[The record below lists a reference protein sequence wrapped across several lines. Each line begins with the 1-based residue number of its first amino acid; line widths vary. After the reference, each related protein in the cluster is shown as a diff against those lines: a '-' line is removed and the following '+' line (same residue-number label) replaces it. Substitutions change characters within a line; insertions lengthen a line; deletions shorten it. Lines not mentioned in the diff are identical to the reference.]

1 MQQQVEPGGSFI
13 YDFVVPRAGVYWY
26 HPHHHYS
33 TNQVVRGL
41 YGSIIVEDPNEAAL
55 RAAGVLPSL
64 AETHTLMI
72 GDMTIC
78 KAPGQNDTVTY
89 PNTLP
94 HVSGGPLPAQGA
106 PHPDDLCDS
115 PLDRE
120 GVEQPVALP
129 EGTIA
134 NVQPSN
140 GSVVNEG
147 QTVVTNGVVAGHRD
161 GTPAAP
167 GALAANAH
175 VLDITPGEGLRLQV
189 INPSQVRYLRL
200 RLTLADGTFVP
211 LVRVG
216 GEGGLLN
223 EAVLDGGNVGGFD
236 FKYGAGEAL
245 MGPSERVDVVAAIPA
260 GASGVATLW
269 TQDFQRLGNG
279 FANTPT
285 VPVAHYNVTG
295 TAPATPFTIAD
306 GTDLRSAT
314 GDTVPVL
321 TPTDVDGAVLDPAA
335 FSPAKPG
342 NATAAITLGLFNVN
356 GVPGQHHFE
365 GDYTEHPKATST
377 RWAELGDT
385 IELTVFNNSG
395 LHHPFH
401 LHGFSFQP
409 LTLTRTGASSAF
421 PPRVRERRRRS
432 PPDDADLPRA
442 PRGPSA
448 DGRHHAWRRGRA
460 VGVPLPI
467 FFHTVAGMMSELIV
481 VGPDGNEKPYVDL
494 LPTLVEANE
503 GDVATVTGDV
513 IDTDGDTVAMS
524 ANIGSVVDN
533 GDGAWTWT
541 HDTSGSPGTE
551 TVFITGTDPD
561 GLTGQ
566 IAFDRGRSGGRA
578 GAALPREHRRVD
590 GGGPRSPGGGPTGL
604 GLVGDHRRA
613 DLSRA

>member
-1 MQQQVEPGGSFI
+1 MKASLVKQQRPRRVGAVLVTLLVAAVLVVRLAPSSEATSDDSPYNVPQVVDVNPDPNIVETTIIADELTINDIGDDREALGAMAFNGSIPGPEFRLTVGQRVRVHFENHLADEDTGIHWHGIELANAVDGSQLVQQQVEPGGSFI

-55 RAAGVLPSL
+55 RTAGVLPSL

-115 PLDRE
+115 PVDRE
-120 GVEQPVALP
+120 GVEQPGSPLP
-129 EGTIA
+129 AGTIA

-175 VLDITPGEGLRLQV
+175 VLDITPGKGLRLQV

-211 LVRVG
+211 LLRVG

-236 FKYGAGEAL
+236 FKYAAGEAL

-295 TAPATPFTIAD
+295 TAPATPFTIAA

-321 TPTDVDGAVLDPAA
+321 TPTDVDGAVWTRRPSRRP
-335 FSPAKPG
+335 SPATPPRPSASG
-342 NATAAITLGLFNVN
+342 SS
-356 GVPGQHHFE
+356 
-365 GDYTEHPKATST
+365 TST
-377 RWAELGDT
+377 ACPASTTSRAT
-385 IELTVFNNSG
+385 TPS
-395 LHHPFH
+395 
-401 LHGFSFQP
+401 
-409 LTLTRTGASSAF
+409 TRRPPRPVGQSSAT
-421 PPRVRERRRRS
+421 PSSSPCSTTQGSTTRSTCTASRSSRSRS
-432 PPDDADLPRA
+432 PA
-442 PRGPSA
+442 
-448 DGRHHAWRRGRA
+448 RGRA
-460 VGVPLPI
+460 SRSHP
-467 FFHTVAGMMSELIV
+467 S
-481 VGPDGNEKPYVDL
+481 
-494 LPTLVEANE
+494 
-503 GDVATVTGDV
+503 
-513 IDTDGDTVAMS
+513 
-524 ANIGSVVDN
+524 
-533 GDGAWTWT
+533 
-541 HDTSGSPGTE
+541 TSTPST
-551 TVFITGTDPD
+551 F
-561 GLTGQ
+561 
-566 IAFDRGRSGGRA
+566 
-578 GAALPREHRRVD
+578 LPRRH
-590 GGGPRSPGGGPTGL
+590 
-604 GLVGDHRRA
+604 
-613 DLSRA
+613 